1 MKIGVL
7 GTGGVGQTLAGKL
20 AELGHEVVVG
30 TRDVVQTLG
39 RTAPDGYGNPS
50 FATWL
55 ERHTAVQLGTFAE
68 AAAHGELIVNATNG
82 SAALEILHQ
91 AGAAN
96 LAGKTLLD
104 ITNPLDFSQ
113 GMPPTLFVKD
123 SDSLAE
129 QIQRTFPETHVVKSL
144 NTLTAH
150 LMVNPRALADGAHTV
165 FVSGNDSAAKAQVTT
180 LLESF
185 GWQDIID
192 LGDISTARGT
202 EMWLPIWLRLWGA
215 LQTPSFNLKIV
226 R

>member
-20 AELGHEVVVG
+20 AELGHEVMVG
-30 TRDVVQTLG
+30 TRDVAQTLG
-39 RTAPDGYGNPS
+39 RTAPDGRGNPS

-55 ERHTAVQLGTFAE
+55 EGHTAVQLGTFAE
-68 AAAHGELIVNATNG
+68 ATAHGELIVNATNG

-91 AGAAN
+91 AGADN
-96 LAGKTLLD
+96 LAGKALLD
-104 ITNPLDFSQ
+104 VTNPLDFSQ

-129 QIQRTFPETHVVKSL
+129 QIQRTFPEAHVVKSL

>member
-20 AELGHEVVVG
+20 AELGHEVMVG
-30 TRDVVQTLG
+30 TRDVAQTLG

-55 ERHTAVQLGTFAE
+55 EGHTAVQLGTFAE

-96 LAGKTLLD
+96 LAGKALLD

-129 QIQRTFPETHVVKSL
+129 QIQRTFPEAHVVKSL

-215 LQTPSFNLKIV
+215 LQTPAFNLKIV

>member
-7 GTGGVGQTLAGKL
+7 GTGGVGRTIAGKL
-20 AELGHEVVVG
+20 AELGHEVMMG
-30 TRDVVQTLG
+30 TRDVTQTRDDNL
-39 RTAPDGYGNPS
+39 AVV
-50 FATWL
+50 TWL
-55 ERHTAVQLGTFAE
+55 GENTAVELGTFTE

-82 SAALEILHQ
+82 AATLHILHL

-104 ITNPLDFSQ
+104 ISNPLDFSQ

-150 LMVNPRALADGAHTV
+150 LMVNPQALADGAHTV
-165 FVSGNDSAAKAQVTT
+165 FVSGNDTAAKAQVTAV
-180 LLESF
+180 LQSF

-202 EMWLPIWLRLWGA
+202 EMWLPLWLRLWGT
-215 LQTPSFNLKIV
+215 LQIGSFNLKIV

>member
-1 MKIGVL
+1 MMYIRMK
-7 GTGGVGQTLAGKL
+7 A
-20 AELGHEVVVG
+20 
-30 TRDVVQTLG
+30 
-39 RTAPDGYGNPS
+39 
-50 FATWL
+50 
-55 ERHTAVQLGTFAE
+55 
-68 AAAHGELIVNATNG
+68 IVNATNG

-91 AGAAN
+91 AGADN
-96 LAGKTLLD
+96 LAGKALLD
-104 ITNPLDFSQ
+104 VTNPLDFSQ

-165 FVSGNDSAAKAQVTT
+165 FVSGNDSAAKTQVTT